1 MKKVMA
7 TMIVTLFL
15 ACITTSAVVPVKAQ
29 STAILTFKVTSADI
43 IGGVDALNQWLVTN
57 GMDTFGGANMPAEAR
72 IPGQTIMSLVHSTPE
87 RWLGHFWLYPYDP
100 YDYFGG
106 EGGNPPLGFVTWAS
120 VKSQSTNVADWVD
133 DNTYWV
139 WAVPWW
145 HAEHYDTYPAQ
156 SFLDE
161 LIQQPGSG
169 TDEFYFTIEIET
181 SQAVDGKYRFLFSG
195 DSYRNPPIGGSD
207 VSVFLGFVDLAPL
220 RISVYVDIKPG
231 SWPNPIKASSKGV
244 FAVAI
249 CGTADFDVMTIDP
262 ATVRICYGTALGVA
276 PLRWSYEDVAT
287 PYTDDGDGGHA
298 LGGDGYL
305 DLVLHF
311 STEAVNANSLSRHV
325 GETIPLI
332 ITGNLHVDSP
342 ILGQDLVW
350 VK

>member
-1 MKKVMA
+1 MKRLLTLLALTSIMFSMLLMA
-7 TMIVTLFL
+7 
-15 ACITTSAVVPVKAQ
+15 VPVRAQ
-29 STAILTFKVTSADI
+29 VPT
-43 IGGVDALNQWLVTN
+43 
-57 GMDTFGGANMPAEAR
+57 P
-72 IPGQTIMSLVHSTPE
+72 IP
-87 RWLGHFWLYPYDP
+87 
-100 YDYFGG
+100 
-106 EGGNPPLGFVTWAS
+106 
-120 VKSQSTNVADWVD
+120 
-133 DNTYWV
+133 
-139 WAVPWW
+139 
-145 HAEHYDTYPAQ
+145 
-156 SFLDE
+156 
-161 LIQQPGSG
+161 
-169 TDEFYFTIEIET
+169 
-181 SQAVDGKYRFLFSG
+181 
-195 DSYRNPPIGGSD
+195 
-207 VSVFLGFVDLAPL
+207 
-220 RISVYVDIKPG
+220 VYVDIKPG